1 MTVRGV
7 EGSGAPCLLSGQER
21 EERKEEQD
29 EKEEKPFP

>member
-7 EGSGAPCLLSGQER
+7 EGNDALCLLYRQER

-29 EKEEKPFP
+29 EKEEKHFP

>member
-7 EGSGAPCLLSGQER
+7 EESDAPCLLYWQER

-29 EKEEKPFP
+29 EKEEKLFS